1 MTAIACQARPNSPLS
16 SSASGPSSRTVASRR
31 VVSSV
36 STGSI
41 STSAALTTKC
51 RPPSAVTTI
60 RSAAAASG
68 TAILTPRRSAPSE
81 ERSGLPSVSSS
92 HCATVPRRPPSSRS
106 GLAGG
111 VEQQRRRPGRRQ
123 RRRRARVA
131 ELLGHHRQLDDA
143 EPGLRHRQLGPAEP
157 HDLVPLRVGEPA
169 LLLQREPP
177 DLLELVAGAEELA
190 RGALDVLLV
199 LGEVEVHFDRGS
211 PSTRSATMFLRISV
225 VPPSIE
231 LARARR

>member
-1 MTAIACQARPNSPLS
+1 MTAIACQARPKSPLS

-36 STGSI
+36 SAGSI
-41 STSAALTTKC
+41 STSAASTTKC

-60 RSAAAASG
+60 RSAEAASG
-68 TAILTPRRSAPSE
+68 TAILTPRRSLAQRGAVGLAVGVLVPLRDRAP
-81 ERSGLPSVSSS
+81 
-92 HCATVPRRPPSSRS
+92 ATAFEPPR
-106 GLAGG
+106 LAGG
-111 VEQQRRRPGRRQ
+111 VEQQRRRPRRRQ

-131 ELLGHHRQLDDA
+131 ELLGHDRQLDDA
-143 EPGLRHRQLGPAEP
+143 EAGLRDRQLGPAEP
-157 HDLVPLRVGEPA
+157 DDLVPLRVGEAA

-199 LGEVEVHFDRGS
+199 VGEVEVHFDRGS